1 MEFVITADTIIKA
14 ASLIGALGVVGGLI
28 AAVVKFFAR
37 QKTQTEEMREIRHE
51 QTIICY
57 AVLACL
63 KGLGELG
70 CNGPVTEAR
79 KMLEKHLN
87 KAAHGNEKIG
97 L

>member
-1 MEFVITADTIIKA
+1 MEFTVTADTIIKLA
-14 ASLIGALGVVGGLI
+14 TLLTALGVIGGLV

-37 QKTQTEEMREIRHE
+37 QKAQTEEMREIRHE

-87 KAAHGNEKIG
+87 KAAHGDEHTI
-97 L
+97 

>member
-14 ASLIGALGVVGGLI
+14 ASLIGALGVICGAVV
-28 AAVVKFFAR
+28 AAVKFFTR
-37 QKTQTEEMREIRHE
+37 QKAQTEEMREIRHE

-87 KAAHGNEKIG
+87 KAAHGDEHKI
-97 L
+97 

>member
-1 MEFVITADTIIKA
+1 MEVVITADTIIKA
-14 ASLIGALGVVGGLI
+14 ASLIGALGVIGGLI
-28 AAVVKFFAR
+28 AAVVKFFSR
-37 QKTQTEEMREIRHE
+37 QKALAEEMRGIRHE

-63 KGLGELG
+63 EGLGELG

-87 KAAHGNEKIG
+87 KAAHGDEKIG
-97 L
+97 

>member
-1 MEFVITADTIIKA
+1 MEFTFTADTIIKLA
-14 ASLIGALGVVGGLI
+14 ALLTALGVIGGLL

-37 QKTQTEEMREIRHE
+37 QKAQTEEMRGIRHE

-87 KAAHGNEKIG
+87 KAAHGDEHTI
-97 L
+97 